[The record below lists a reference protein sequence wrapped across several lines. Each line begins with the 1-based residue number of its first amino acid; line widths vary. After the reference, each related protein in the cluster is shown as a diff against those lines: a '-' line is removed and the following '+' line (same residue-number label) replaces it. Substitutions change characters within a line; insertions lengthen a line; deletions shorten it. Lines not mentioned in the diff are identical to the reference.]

1 MDTLFYFDWF
11 FVMCIE
17 TYGAAGRLR
26 EAARLSR
33 ELEVKHLVLLPVP
46 STKDGV
52 CVTGTDIPLFD
63 TLSGVGEGTYVFGYG
78 LPKEYINAVTM
89 AGGVAH
95 DLLFDEQFLCEN
107 AYVSAVGALGYILT
121 TISAMPEQTTFGI
134 IGYGRIGREMAR
146 LLLFFGAPLV
156 IYTSDESK
164 RVALG
169 ECGVKTRA
177 LSEQSVIDFCGVD
190 ILINTAERSY
200 ENTFKK
206 GPLPLGLRVI
216 ELASG
221 KNFEGVEGVEYLP
234 GIPEKMYP
242 KSGGRVYFNAIKRR
256 IGGGCGS

>member
-1 MDTLFYFDWF
+1 
-11 FVMCIE
+11 MCIE

-33 ELEVKHLVLLPVP
+33 ELCAKHLVLLPVP

-78 LPKEYINAVTM
+78 LPKEYVSAISR

-107 AYVSAVGALGYILT
+107 AYVTAVGALGHILT
-121 TISAMPEQTTFGI
+121 TVSSMPEQLCFGVV
-134 IGYGRIGREMAR
+134 GYGRIGREISR
-146 LLLFFGAPLV
+146 LLLFLGAELV
-156 IYTSDESK
+156 IYTSREAA
-164 RVALG
+164 RMTLG
-169 ECGVKTRA
+169 ECGVSTRD
-177 LSEQSVIDFCGVD
+177 LSRESVIDFSGVD
-190 ILINTAERSY
+190 ILINTAERSF

-221 KNFEGVEGVEYLP
+221 KNFEGVAGVEYLP

-242 KSGGRVYFNAIKRR
+242 KSGGRVYFNAIKRQLEGR
-256 IGGGCGS
+256 IDV